1 MQYQRLVKVGMCTIS
16 DSRIPQCW
24 LCRLS
29 SWTRSQWAPSR
40 PRRCLWTRSVQA
52 IVSSLPVQLFAQ
64 IPVPVSRSLLFQLP
78 YLTLLHSNIALYLTR
93 VHFTL
98 ALPYSTSLCYTLQ
111 LPYLTLLH
119 STELY
124 DWSTLFYLIPL
135 HTTRALPDSTSLYF
149 TLPWIYFIVV
159 NSTIA
164 VLDST
169 WLYYTPTLLYSILRD
184 STSLYDWSCSRLI
197 LLHTT
202 MALPKFTSLYCTVLH
217 STIDLLY
224 STRLY
229 YILPWLC
236 IPYSTSLY
244 STVLWLYW
252 TPLDSTTF

>member
-16 DSRIPQCW
+16 DSWIPQCW

-78 YLTLLHSNIALYLTR
+78 YLTLLHSSIALYLTL

-119 STELY
+119 TLLHLTLQLPYLYSTSLYSTVLHSTELY
-124 DWSTLFYLIPL
+124 NWSLFYLILL
-135 HTTRALPDSTSLYF
+135 HTTRALPDSTL
-149 TLPWIYFIVV
+149 
-159 NSTIA
+159 
-164 VLDST
+164 
-169 WLYYTPTLLYSILRD
+169 LYYNLPCLYQ
-184 STSLYDWSCSRLI
+184 
-197 LLHTT
+197 
-202 MALPKFTSLYCTVLH
+202 
-217 STIDLLY
+217 
-224 STRLY
+224 
-229 YILPWLC
+229 
-236 IPYSTSLY
+236 
-244 STVLWLYW
+244 
-252 TPLDSTTF
+252 TPLDTTTLHYSSPLL